1 MGKERRSRQRE
12 AKSPNVKRNAPAC
25 VYSLLRRKDIEK
37 NKKKSFERNRAM
49 NELSM
54 EAFER
59 RATEAED
66 RLSLLAKKLASK
78 ASGGGVSEDMICN
91 LLAVLYEVRGTLGKE
106 KNNQMLS
113 E

>member
-1 MGKERRSRQRE
+1 
-12 AKSPNVKRNAPAC
+12 
-25 VYSLLRRKDIEK
+25 
-37 NKKKSFERNRAM
+37 M

-66 RLSLLAKKLASK
+66 RLSLLEKKLASK

-113 E
+113 EKKQKSLQKQVFELREENSKLKYQILHLKRNFRK